1 MWLFVLR
8 LVQFEV
14 YLPAALGT
22 LLARGMSDLQRVQL
36 AHEGMRMLLCSELK
50 QAEELF
56 RTSR

>member
-1 MWLFVLR
+1 M
-8 LVQFEV
+8 QFR
-14 YLPAALGT
+14 PTAALET
-22 LLARGMSDLQRVQL
+22 LLTGGLGMMSDLQRVQL